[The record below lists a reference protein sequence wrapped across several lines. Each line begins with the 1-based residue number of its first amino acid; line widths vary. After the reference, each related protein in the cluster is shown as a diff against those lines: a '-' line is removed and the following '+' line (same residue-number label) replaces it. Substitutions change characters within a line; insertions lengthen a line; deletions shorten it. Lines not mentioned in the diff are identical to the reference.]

1 MNFAAQGWIN
11 CGVGSLQCF
20 HFVGSQHV
28 KDISATKSN
37 LFQCFAFVAHSGSV
51 LLYLWLTVTVTV
63 TLALSDAPG
72 FFRLTLGLPLALSGA
87 HQLKRSFTAIAKVHL
102 PWYRRCK
109 VVFKWRFLET
119 TIILNQSKIKSI
131 SFQCNGFDINSVKR
145 LNLL

>member
-28 KDISATKSN
+28 KDIIATKSN

-63 TLALSDAPG
+63 TLAHSDAPG
-72 FFRLTLGLPLALSGA
+72 FFQLTLGFPLALSGA
-87 HQLKRSFTAIAKVHL
+87 HQLTRCLLGSLRCNWVAQVYHCWCSAFQLLECQMGGGRSYF
-102 PWYRRCK
+102 
-109 VVFKWRFLET
+109 
-119 TIILNQSKIKSI
+119 IIS
-131 SFQCNGFDINSVKR
+131 
-145 LNLL
+145 